1 MRVVSNR
8 RRDAST
14 ATDLACYSV
23 MRAILRA
30 QDADDD
36 LHAARSDIERVV
48 RELVDRFGPGI
59 ITELDVPSHA
69 RYRRPSELPP
79 GPGWTRVGD
88 SAGTHDAA
96 SSGPLAAAMHTI
108 SRGSPRGRVVAA
120 GRNAAACP
128 DDLGVALGGRLFGAG

>member
-8 RRDAST
+8 RRDPST

-59 ITELDVPSHA
+59 ITELVGTLDLKALAAIRRDADRFGVTPSVEIDEEEQRTLAILDEH
-69 RYRRPSELPP
+69 
-79 GPGWTRVGD
+79 GPG
-88 SAGTHDAA
+88 
-96 SSGPLAAAMHTI
+96 SSEP
-108 SRGSPRGRVVAA
+108 
-120 GRNAAACP
+120 
-128 DDLGVALGGRLFGAG
+128 